1 MKRTTLIL
9 ALLAIGVSIA
19 GCGYHQGSPAGSSDA
34 KTGAGGDAGG
44 SGSGK
49 GEMHWSSIYRADVNT
64 VAVPIFKNNDFQ
76 RGVEF
81 ALTKALVNQIEART
95 PYKVVPRER
104 ADTIIEGEIV
114 QVRVNTLSKDSK
126 SAVPQDQLLTLM
138 VDFTWK
144 DLKTGRILVSRR
156 GLEKTSSFYPTL
168 GEGRWVG
175 TQQATEEMAIT
186 IVNELQADW

>member
-1 MKRTTLIL
+1 
-9 ALLAIGVSIA
+9 LLAVGVSIA

-34 KTGAGGDAGG
+34 TTAASGDAGG

-49 GEMHWSSIYRADVNT
+49 GEIHWSSIYRANVNT